1 MMDTDRELP
10 RDLALGSFAPR
21 RIDDGIE
28 LRYGGIRWF
37 RVLTIVRFVGLAA
50 AVITPLCFIHHQD
63 AMELALLSWIGVI
76 VAIFA
81 GFGANLR
88 HGAYRTG
95 QYLRVEELLAIRRP
109 GARGGYRASGSEP
122 VRIEVDGRLVSD
134 AMPSRVVLSQA
145 LVVMTMNGITT
156 TKKLYHVSLVFRAL
170 VVRVARFAE
179 KADEARHF
187 GQALAEAL
195 ELPRPGK
202 RCEEASFE
210 NSMVGKYGFAFS
222 AVGEMFAFP
231 VLGAMIAQAALLG
244 PAVVRA
250 EVALLLWIGLHFAV
264 DREMRRRGQ
273 RQLASIA
280 IVAFDI
286 EPSAEP
292 APGAEVL

>member
-1 MMDTDRELP
+1 
-10 RDLALGSFAPR
+10 
-21 RIDDGIE
+21 
-28 LRYGGIRWF
+28 
-37 RVLTIVRFVGLAA
+37 
-50 AVITPLCFIHHQD
+50 
-63 AMELALLSWIGVI
+63 
-76 VAIFA
+76 
-81 GFGANLR
+81 
-88 HGAYRTG
+88 
-95 QYLRVEELLAIRRP
+95 VEELLAIRRP

-134 AMPSRVVLSQA
+134 AMPSTVVLSQA

-187 GQALAEAL
+187 ARALAEAL
-195 ELPRPGK
+195 GLPRPGK
-202 RCEEASFE
+202 RCDEASFE

-222 AVGEMFAFP
+222 AVGEMFAFLA
-231 VLGAMIAQAALLG
+231 LGAMIAQAAWLG
-244 PAVVRA
+244 PAVGRA
-250 EVALLLWIGLHFAV
+250 EIAVLAWIGLHFAV

-273 RQLASIA
+273 RQLTSIA

-292 APGAEVL
+292 APGVEES